1 MQSLLLDFDNTVDFC
16 ILITLL
22 NKQEMAL
29 VEDNIVHDIHAEM
42 SLPQYKKIDVY
53 MCVSIQSPEK
63 MNSLSQESERV
74 WMLSCVPMHTIYNV
88 NIGITIEA
96 HAESRPAY
104 HRMVDDCQH
113 NNLDL
118 IVGKNW

>member
-1 MQSLLLDFDNTVDFC
+1 MFYIAMQSLLLDFDNTVDFC

-74 WMLSCVPMHTIYNV
+74 
-88 NIGITIEA
+88 
-96 HAESRPAY
+96 
-104 HRMVDDCQH
+104 
-113 NNLDL
+113 
-118 IVGKNW
+118 